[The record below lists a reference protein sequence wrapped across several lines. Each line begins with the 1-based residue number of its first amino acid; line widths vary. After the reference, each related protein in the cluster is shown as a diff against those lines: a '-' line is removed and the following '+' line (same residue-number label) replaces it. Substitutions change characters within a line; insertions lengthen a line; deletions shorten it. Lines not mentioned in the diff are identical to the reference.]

1 MPISRP
7 RKWAAA
13 AVLSLGL
20 AAGFGPAAMASD
32 TVKIGMSTALSGSIA
47 VLGRTT
53 MHGVQ
58 LAIDKINANGGVL
71 GKQIELLTA
80 DGEAKPSTG
89 VTNVRNFILSDQVKA
104 LIGPVSSAVG
114 SAEASVAGQYQVPIF
129 FATSNVV
136 DQTGKYFS
144 KYVFQV
150 VPSTYME
157 PHAIAAYVA
166 KQSKKQ
172 GWETY
177 YTISPNY
184 SFGHSTV
191 EQFLAGM
198 KQYGADVDL
207 VGEQWPALGASDF
220 SQYISA
226 VQSKDPDFVFVGQYG
241 GDLVTFTKQAEGVG
255 LFDNT
260 QVYAAYWLGTLE
272 ALGDK
277 APAGVITVDR
287 SKPFY
292 LDPTDGM
299 QAFTQKYHERYGD
312 WPTTWSVLGYSAVE
326 AWVQGVQKAGS
337 FAADEVADALS
348 GTKINSIRG
357 AFKLRAC
364 DHLAEVPEYVG
375 LLSDDVETKYGF
387 RTMVKVYEAPPQ
399 KIMMSCEDKQKLQN
413 S

>member
-1 MPISRP
+1 GGETMPISRP

-166 KQSKKQ
+166 KQSKK
-172 GWETY
+172 
-177 YTISPNY
+177 
-184 SFGHSTV
+184 
-191 EQFLAGM
+191 
-198 KQYGADVDL
+198 
-207 VGEQWPALGASDF
+207 
-220 SQYISA
+220 
-226 VQSKDPDFVFVGQYG
+226 
-241 GDLVTFTKQAEGVG
+241 
-255 LFDNT
+255 
-260 QVYAAYWLGTLE
+260 
-272 ALGDK
+272 
-277 APAGVITVDR
+277 
-287 SKPFY
+287 
-292 LDPTDGM
+292 
-299 QAFTQKYHERYGD
+299 
-312 WPTTWSVLGYSAVE
+312 
-326 AWVQGVQKAGS
+326 
-337 FAADEVADALS
+337 
-348 GTKINSIRG
+348 
-357 AFKLRAC
+357 
-364 DHLAEVPEYVG
+364 
-375 LLSDDVETKYGF
+375 
-387 RTMVKVYEAPPQ
+387 
-399 KIMMSCEDKQKLQN
+399 
-413 S
+413 